1 MLTEG
6 KKYQGVVNGL
16 NDKRMKIFWILMA
29 MGVLLS
35 CNERTAETKNS
46 VEAELQVKT
55 VPVVRVDMVDTV
67 WIYGD
72 VRLRWEAQLASQFDG
87 RLTEFTLLTGDHVK
101 LGQKIATIIPP
112 AREALLQIEGQM
124 DPKVR
129 PLLERQIKSIALYS
143 PIDGI
148 VLDMWHHNGDVVQK
162 GEQIIHI
169 GDLRILD
176 VIGDL
181 PVRYVPVLVK
191 KKYVNVTFPDFP
203 GKTLYL
209 KIEAISG
216 KVDEKKQTV
225 GVRCGLENRKGMFRP
240 GMRVRISFPGATHA
254 KTLII
259 PRPALLEE
267 EGVFSAFVFEDGH
280 AVKRRLELGIVGGDK
295 VEVLS
300 GVNENEQVITVK
312 TYSLTDGMKVIT
324 E

>member
-1 MLTEG
+1 MRML
-6 KKYQGVVNGL
+6 L
-16 NDKRMKIFWILMA
+16 
-29 MGVLLS
+29 VLIVLASFVS
-35 CNERTAETKNS
+35 CEERREEAKTP
-46 VEAELQVKT
+46 VEAVLQVK
-55 VPVVRVDMVDTV
+55 VAPVKRVDMVDTV

-87 RLTEFTLLTGDHVK
+87 RLTDFTLLTGDHVK
-101 LGQKIATIIPP
+101 SGQKIATIVPP
-112 AREALLQIEGQM
+112 AREALLQIENQM

-143 PIDGI
+143 PINGI

-169 GDLRILD
+169 GDLHILD
-176 VIGDL
+176 VLGDL
-181 PVRYVPVLVK
+181 PVRYLPVLK
-191 KKYVNVTFPDFP
+191 KRKYVTVIFPDFKDNP
-203 GKTLYL
+203 LRL

-225 GVRCGLENRKGMFRP
+225 AVRCGLDNRKGIYRP
-240 GMRVRISFPGATHA
+240 GMRVKMYFPGETHEQA
-254 KTLII
+254 MVI

-267 EGVFSAFVFEDGH
+267 EGVFSAFVLQDGH
-280 AVKRRLELGIVGGDK
+280 AVKRHLEVGIVGADK

-300 GVNENEQVITVK
+300 GLMENEQVITMK
-312 TYSLTDGMKVIT
+312 TYSLTDGMKVKV